1 MSTHYKS
8 KGNFTIESMAG
19 ETVILPVDNNVASL
33 GELQLVND
41 TARFILEKMM
51 EGKEKEQILQEILSN
66 FAVDDEAVVRKE
78 MDEFIE
84 KMVKAGYF
92 EEV

>member
-1 MSTHYKS
+1 
-8 KGNFTIESMAG
+8 MAG

-66 FAVDDEAVVRKE
+66 FAVDDQAVVQKE
-78 MDEFIE
+78 LDDFCL
-84 KMVKAGYF
+84 KMVKSGYF